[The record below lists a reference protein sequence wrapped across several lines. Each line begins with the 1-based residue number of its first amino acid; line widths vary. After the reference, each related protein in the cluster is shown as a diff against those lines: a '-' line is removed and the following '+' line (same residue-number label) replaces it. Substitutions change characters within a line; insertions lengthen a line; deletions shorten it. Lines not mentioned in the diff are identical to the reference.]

1 MTGKQIYDQI
11 LLLGARESVDFEF
24 EKTDVFEAINRA
36 IDEVNKLFPAER
48 GIQIL
53 NYPISP
59 CEVYKGITVHKGGED
74 KVFDASDVK
83 SLAFAVS
90 GTGSALLACES
101 SGAFKEYSWI
111 DETKLKTF
119 KSIVAEDLPD
129 YNGGKVSLTFTGEYT
144 YLIKDVTFYDELAS
158 DLAEDV
164 DTYSPWRAYDLS
176 AENYAGGNF
185 LDFASQPIRFNNV
198 SLNSPRDFKIEGSV
212 IYLPA
217 DKPGVY
223 ELSYYKRPTHV
234 DADNDHI
241 ELDIDIRLHPLVAL
255 RAAYYIYQLV
265 DEEAAA
271 NANNEY
277 QRVMSLT
284 VSTMPK
290 LRTPKQLRDLRGW

>member
-24 EKTDVFEAINRA
+24 EKTDVFESINRA

-53 NYPISP
+53 NYPIRP
-59 CEVYKGITVHKGGED
+59 CEVFKGITVHKGGED
-74 KVFDASDVK
+74 KSFNASGIK

-90 GTGSALLACES
+90 GTGRAYLTCEDCAGS
-101 SGAFKEYSWI
+101 KEYTWT

-119 KSIVAEDLPD
+119 KTIIAQDLPEYD
-129 YNGGKVSLTFTGEYT
+129 GGEATLTFTGDYT
-144 YLIKDVTFYDELAS
+144 YLIKDVTFYDELIS
-158 DLAEDV
+158 DVEDDV
-164 DTYSPWRAYDLS
+164 ETYSPWRGYDVAS
-176 AENYAGGNF
+176 ENYAGGNF

-217 DKPGVY
+217 DKHGVY

-234 DADNDHI
+234 NADNDHI
-241 ELDIDIRLHPLVAL
+241 EIDIDVRLHPLVAL

-290 LRTPKQLRDLRGW
+290 LRTPKKLRDLRGW